1 MYKGLKLFNRK
12 SRRILVELKKITNLE
27 FRAMVIAGGQR
38 LNDQME
44 LINALNVFPVPDGDT
59 GTNMNMSFTSG
70 VEKLKQTQ
78 SQSVGE
84 LASALAKGLLMGARG
99 NSGVILSQIFRGFS
113 QAVGDKKTLDG
124 QEFVDAFA
132 GGVEAAYKAVMKP
145 VEGTILTVARESAIR
160 GAKKAQTTD
169 NIIEIMQSIVTG
181 AEKSL
186 AKTPELLPVL
196 KQVGVVDSGGKGL
209 LAVYEGFLAALKG
222 EAIVQEGATSSHA
235 HAMFEEGAENPMTL
249 EEITFG
255 YCTEIMVKI
264 GQGPTTIK
272 AFDYEKFRQTL
283 DSKGDSLLV
292 VADDEIVKVHI
303 HTENPGEIMQLGQ
316 EFGELIKIKVD
327 NMREQ
332 VRNLESTE
340 ANLQSTVSTQ
350 TPIEQQTKKEFAI
363 ISVAAGQGIMD
374 LFTGMGVDYVLS
386 GGQTMNPSTEDFIN
400 AMQEIN
406 ADQFIL
412 LPNNKNI
419 IMAAE
424 QAAQVSEKPTV
435 VIPTTTIPQG
445 ISSLL
450 GFNPQVSLEENKQMM
465 SDIFSTIKS
474 GAITYSI
481 RDTEIDGVQI
491 AKDDFMGLI
500 DGKIK
505 VSVADPAEALKQTL
519 LLMLDEDSEILTLI
533 TGEDAQEGHLDQV
546 IAEIENQ
553 YEDLEIEIV
562 EGQQPVY
569 HYLISVE

>member
-1 MYKGLKLFNRK
+1 M
-12 SRRILVELKKITNLE
+12 ELKKITDLE
-27 FRAMVIAGGQR
+27 FRAMIIAGGQR

-59 GTNMNMSFTSG
+59 GTNMNMSFQSG
-70 VEKLKQTQ
+70 VENLKAASATN
-78 SQSVGE
+78 VGD
-84 LASALAKGLLMGARG
+84 LAGALAKGLLMGARG

-113 QAVGDKKTLDG
+113 QSVAGKATLDA
-124 QEFVDAFA
+124 QDFVDAFA
-132 GGVEAAYKAVMKP
+132 AGVESAYKAVMKP
-145 VEGTILTVARESAIR
+145 VEGTILTVAREAALR
-160 GAKKAQTTD
+160 GAKKIQKTD

-186 AKTPELLPVL
+186 AKTPDLLPVL

-222 EAIVQEGATSSHA
+222 EAVIHEGKTQEHA
-235 HAMFEEGAENPMTL
+235 HAMFEDGAENPMTL

-272 AFDYEKFRQTL
+272 AFDYDRFRETL
-283 DSKGDSLLV
+283 NAKGDSLLV

-332 VRNLESTE
+332 VRNLESQE
-340 ANLQSTVSTQ
+340 ASLQNKEDQVPAPSPQGLQVNL
-350 TPIEQQTKKEFAI
+350 PKKDFAI
-363 ISVAAGQGIMD
+363 IAVAAGQGIMD
-374 LFTGMGVDYVLS
+374 LYKGMGVDYVLS
-386 GGQTMNPSTEDFIN
+386 GGQTMNPSTEDFIKAMETVN
-400 AMQEIN
+400 AN
-406 ADQFIL
+406 AFIL

-424 QAAQVSEKPTV
+424 QAAQVSEVPTV

-445 ISSLL
+445 LASLM
-450 GFNPQVSLEENKQMM
+450 GFNPDASLSENQANMAALLA
-465 SDIFSTIKS
+465 SVKS

-481 RDTEIDGVQI
+481 RDTEIDGVAI
-491 AKDDFMGLI
+491 AKDDFMGII
-500 DGKIK
+500 DGKIQ
-505 VSVADPAEALKQTL
+505 VSTADATEALKQTL
-519 LLMLDEDSEILTLI
+519 RLMLDEDSEIVTLI
-533 TGEDAQEGHLDQV
+533 LGQDGDQEMLDQV
-546 IAEIENQ
+546 IAEIQDGFDQVEF
-553 YEDLEIEIV
+553 EIV
-562 EGQQPVY
+562 QGDQPVY

>member
-1 MYKGLKLFNRK
+1 M
-12 SRRILVELKKITNLE
+12 ELKKITDLE
-27 FRAMVIAGGQR
+27 FRAMIIAGGQR

-59 GTNMNMSFTSG
+59 GTNMNMSFQSG
-70 VEKLKQTQ
+70 VENLKAATATN
-78 SQSVGE
+78 VGD
-84 LASALAKGLLMGARG
+84 LAGALAKGLLMGARG

-113 QAVGDKKTLDG
+113 QSVAGKATLDA
-124 QEFVDAFA
+124 QDFVDAFA
-132 GGVEAAYKAVMKP
+132 AGVESAYKAVMKP
-145 VEGTILTVARESAIR
+145 VEGTILTVAREAALR
-160 GAKKAQTTD
+160 GAKKIQKTD

-186 AKTPELLPVL
+186 AKTPDLLPVL

-222 EAIVQEGATSSHA
+222 EAVIHEGKTQEHA
-235 HAMFEEGAENPMTL
+235 HAMFEDGAENPMTL

-272 AFDYEKFRQTL
+272 AFDYDRFRETL
-283 DSKGDSLLV
+283 NAKGDSLLV

-332 VRNLESTE
+332 VRNLESQE
-340 ANLQSTVSTQ
+340 ASLQNKEDQVPAPSPQGLQVNL
-350 TPIEQQTKKEFAI
+350 PKKDFAI
-363 ISVAAGQGIMD
+363 IAVAAGQGIMD
-374 LFTGMGVDYVLS
+374 LYKGMGVDYVLS
-386 GGQTMNPSTEDFIN
+386 GGQTMNPSTEDFIKAMETVN
-400 AMQEIN
+400 AN
-406 ADQFIL
+406 AFIL

-424 QAAQVSEKPTV
+424 QAAQVSEVPTV

-445 ISSLL
+445 LASLM
-450 GFNPQVSLEENKQMM
+450 GFNPDASLSENQANMAALLA
-465 SDIFSTIKS
+465 SVKS

-481 RDTEIDGVQI
+481 RDTEIDGVAI
-491 AKDDFMGLI
+491 AKDDFMGII
-500 DGKIK
+500 DGKIQ
-505 VSVADPAEALKQTL
+505 VSTADATEALKQTL
-519 LLMLDEDSEILTLI
+519 RLMLDEDSEIVTLI
-533 TGEDAQEGHLDQV
+533 LGQDGDQEMLDQV
-546 IAEIENQ
+546 IAEIQDGFDQVEF
-553 YEDLEIEIV
+553 EIV
-562 EGQQPVY
+562 QGDQPVY

>member
-1 MYKGLKLFNRK
+1 M
-12 SRRILVELKKITNLE
+12 I
-27 FRAMVIAGGQR
+27 IAGGQR

-59 GTNMNMSFTSG
+59 GTNMNMSFQSG
-70 VEKLKQTQ
+70 VENLKAASATN
-78 SQSVGE
+78 VGD
-84 LASALAKGLLMGARG
+84 LAGALAKGLLMGARG

-113 QAVGDKKTLDG
+113 QSVAGKATLDA
-124 QEFVDAFA
+124 QDFVDAFA
-132 GGVEAAYKAVMKP
+132 AGVESAYKAVMKP
-145 VEGTILTVARESAIR
+145 VEGTILTVAREAALR
-160 GAKKAQTTD
+160 GAKKIQKTD

-186 AKTPELLPVL
+186 AKTPDLLPVL

-222 EAIVQEGATSSHA
+222 EAVIHEGKTQEHA
-235 HAMFEEGAENPMTL
+235 HAMFEDGAENPMTL

-272 AFDYEKFRQTL
+272 AFDYDRFRETL
-283 DSKGDSLLV
+283 NAKGDSLLV

-332 VRNLESTE
+332 VRNLESQE
-340 ANLQSTVSTQ
+340 ASLQNKEDQVPAPSPQGLQVNL
-350 TPIEQQTKKEFAI
+350 PKKDFAI
-363 ISVAAGQGIMD
+363 IAVAAGQGIMD
-374 LFTGMGVDYVLS
+374 LYKGMGVDYVLS
-386 GGQTMNPSTEDFIN
+386 GGQTMNPSTEDFIKAMETVN
-400 AMQEIN
+400 AN
-406 ADQFIL
+406 AFIL

-424 QAAQVSEKPTV
+424 QAAQVSEVPTV

-445 ISSLL
+445 LASLM
-450 GFNPQVSLEENKQMM
+450 GFNPDASLSENQANMAALLA
-465 SDIFSTIKS
+465 SVKS

-481 RDTEIDGVQI
+481 RDTEIDGVAI
-491 AKDDFMGLI
+491 AKDDFMGII
-500 DGKIK
+500 DGKIQ
-505 VSVADPAEALKQTL
+505 VSTADATEALKQTL
-519 LLMLDEDSEILTLI
+519 RLMLDEDSEIVTLI
-533 TGEDAQEGHLDQV
+533 LGQDGDQEMLDQV
-546 IAEIENQ
+546 IAEIQDGFDQVEF
-553 YEDLEIEIV
+553 EIV
-562 EGQQPVY
+562 QGDQPVY